1 MLLLLF
7 FKLLTSINQANQA

>member
-7 FKLLTSINQANQA
+7 CALV